1 MAVTVPRGKAKKV
14 FIVVTHMKV
23 TEDRRTR
30 NQEKCE
36 FVDQL
41 KKRHETEAT
50 LIIDYL
56 NEKIVKDRSNT
67 GTYQDFIWYL
77 HKNYPQQMGELAKE
91 YKPEPAPTLP
101 TTEEVSAAVTA
112 E

>member
-1 MAVTVPRGKAKKV
+1 MTVTVPRGKAKKI
-14 FIVVTHMKV
+14 FIVVTHAKV
-23 TEDRRTR
+23 TKDRKTQT
-30 NQEKCE
+30 QEKCE

-41 KKRHETEAT
+41 KSRHEVEAT

-56 NEKIVKDRSNT
+56 NEKIVKDRSGT

-77 HKNYPQQMGELAKE
+77 HRNYPNQMGELAKE
-91 YKPEPAPTLP
+91 YKPETLAVP
-101 TTEEVSAAVTA
+101 TTEDVAAAVTA